1 LNITTLKAFRNLVYL
16 NNLQTFGLKSVVNWM
31 MSSKSAIEKVIKEDE
46 VVEIFLQ
53 PHNLLD
59 FCRVLLK

>member
-16 NNLQTFGLKSVVNWM
+16 NNLQPFGLKSVVNWM

-46 VVEIFLQ
+46 VMEIFLQ
-53 PHNLLD
+53 PRNLLD

>member
-16 NNLQTFGLKSVVNWM
+16 NNLQPFGLKSVVNWM

-46 VVEIFLQ
+46 VVEIF
-53 PHNLLD
+53 
-59 FCRVLLK
+59 